1 MNNQRHET
9 TNIRQRSAS
18 FSGGS
23 ERISMTEQ
31 EFRQINLEF
40 WLKID
45 SLEQELAREREEKS
59 KYQKSISD
67 REDELKKVTKE
78 LRNSLRKNLEDKNYI
93 KSLEKRNDEL
103 KSTRSRLE
111 IQINKYKEE
120 IRGLNRGI
128 MRRDLKKPTRKY
140 DNSRRK
146 SDSSTKTSDQNP
158 SSTSSDSS
166 RQVFIRTEK
175 PTTSSANSERKKQHE
190 SGEARLAN
198 PVVDNKRDVFIPD
211 RLVTA
216 PVPPPFAGNSRKIS
230 FKIASRQTPAQ
241 EFAGVFMNDASST
254 TNQTVAGSS
263 ITGLSRNNP
272 TNQLEPFRC
281 PLCNDRFLNLPNLQ
295 FHHRFEHA
303 RANPFTCRLC
313 AFSHSD
319 YMMVKN
325 HMKHHEMDKQAP
337 TSARCK
343 IADCNV
349 FSRNVV
355 ELAQHQAKYH

>member
-1 MNNQRHET
+1 MNNQQQQT
-9 TNIRQRSAS
+9 TSIRQRSSS
-18 FSGGS
+18 FSCGS
-23 ERISMTEQ
+23 EKISMTDE

-45 SLEQELAREREEKS
+45 SLEQELAQERKENS
-59 KYQKSISD
+59 KYQKSTHD
-67 REDELKKVTKE
+67 LENELNKITKE
-78 LRNSLRKNLEDKNYI
+78 LRKSLRKNLEDKNYI

-103 KSTRSRLE
+103 RSTRSKLE

-128 MRRDLKKPTRKY
+128 MRRDLNKPTRKS

-146 SDSSTKTSDQNP
+146 SDSNARTSDQNQ
-158 SSTSSDSS
+158 SSTSSSSS
-166 RQVFIRTEK
+166 RQVFIHTEK
-175 PTTSSANSERKKQHE
+175 PTTSNANPGRKRRHE
-190 SGEARLAN
+190 SGEVRSVN
-198 PVVDNKRDVFIPD
+198 PVVDSKRDVFVPD
-211 RLVTA
+211 RPVA
-216 PVPPPFAGNSRKIS
+216 VPVPPPVAGASRKIS
-230 FKIASRQTPAQ
+230 FKIASRPTPGPAMT
-241 EFAGVFMNDASST
+241 GVFTNDASLATNRTIAGPST
-254 TNQTVAGSS
+254 
-263 ITGLSRNNP
+263 TGLSRNHP

-303 RANPFTCRLC
+303 KAFPFTCRLC

-325 HMKHHEMDKQAP
+325 HMKHHEMDKQSP

-349 FSRNVV
+349 YSRNVV
-355 ELAQHQAKYH
+355 ELAQHQAEYH